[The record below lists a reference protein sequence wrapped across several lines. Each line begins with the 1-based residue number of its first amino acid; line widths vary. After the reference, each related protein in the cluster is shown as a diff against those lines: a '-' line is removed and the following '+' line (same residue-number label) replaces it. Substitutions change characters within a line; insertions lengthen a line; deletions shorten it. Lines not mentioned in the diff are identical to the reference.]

1 MMSSFAALFLLPF
14 TLTPVLAIVSSLR
27 GDFSLLFNHRAD
39 FGVHSSGEGETE
51 PLLDADKEVEDE
63 KVKLGK
69 KDIVDVSS

>member
-1 MMSSFAALFLLPF
+1 M
-14 TLTPVLAIVSSLR
+14 
-27 GDFSLLFNHRAD
+27 LFNHRAD

-51 PLLDADKEVEDE
+51 PLLEADKEVEDE

>member
-1 MMSSFAALFLLPF
+1 MSGFAALSLMPF
-14 TLTPVLAIVSSLR
+14 IVAPVLAIVSSLR

-39 FGVHSSGEGETE
+39 WGVHSSGEGETE
-51 PLLDADKEVEDE
+51 PLLEADKEVEDE